1 MKRSIPGVR
10 LPRRSFCLIFAF
22 KKLLL
27 TFVFLLGLA
36 PNLANAQAN
45 RLVILKFDGL
55 PYDTV
60 DRFVRERDPR
70 TGKSQLP
77 WIDHV
82 FYERGTRLA
91 NFYVRGASLSG
102 PSWSLLETGQHLQ
115 IKGNVEFDRFTLH
128 TYDYLNFIPFW
139 IANVGGVRV
148 DMPGAELLDEV
159 AVPLFFDSY
168 PYDERYISFQLYQ
181 RGPRW
186 TTLERG
192 LKNYF
197 TGPSPREFFDEWQL
211 GLSRRGLIN
220 GQQERELIAKL
231 QDPKVRY
238 LDYYTTDFDHAA
250 HHNRDRAT
258 QLAALQ
264 ELDALLGRV
273 WMGIQKR

>member
-27 TFVFLLGLA
+27 TFVLLLGLA

-60 DRFVRERDPR
+60 DCFVRERDPR

-128 TYDYLNFIPFW
+128 TYDYLNLLPLFIKG
-139 IANVGGVRV
+139 AAGTRV
-148 DMPGAELLDEV
+148 DMPGVEVLDSLGVPLLLD
-159 AVPLFFDSY
+159 A
-168 PYDERYISFQLYQ
+168 
-181 RGPRW
+181 
-186 TTLERG
+186 
-192 LKNYF
+192 
-197 TGPSPREFFDEWQL
+197 
-211 GLSRRGLIN
+211 
-220 GQQERELIAKL
+220 
-231 QDPKVRY
+231 
-238 LDYYTTDFDHAA
+238 
-250 HHNRDRAT
+250 
-258 QLAALQ
+258 
-264 ELDALLGRV
+264 
-273 WMGIQKR
+273 

>member
-10 LPRRSFCLIFAF
+10 LPRRSFCLSFAF

-27 TFVFLLGLA
+27 TFVLLLGLA

-60 DRFVRERDPR
+60 DCFVRERDPR

-115 IKGNVEFDRFTLH
+115 IKGNVEFDRYTLH
-128 TYDYLNFIPFW
+128 SYDYLNFFPLY
-139 IANVGGVRV
+139 IAGAMGTRI
-148 DMPGAELLDEV
+148 DMPGVEVLDDLGLPLLSD
-159 AVPLFFDSY
+159 AY
-168 PYDERYISFQLYQ
+168 AHDERYL
-181 RGPRW
+181 
-186 TTLERG
+186 
-192 LKNYF
+192 
-197 TGPSPREFFDEWQL
+197 
-211 GLSRRGLIN
+211 
-220 GQQERELIAKL
+220 
-231 QDPKVRY
+231 
-238 LDYYTTDFDHAA
+238 
-250 HHNRDRAT
+250 
-258 QLAALQ
+258 
-264 ELDALLGRV
+264 
-273 WMGIQKR
+273 